1 VAIESLLAVAQAG
14 PALYL
19 NNGVWQSDMKNMAD
33 TLFLALRSATGK
45 KLLVCSG
52 GFFLKP
58 RLALWAEKG
67 KK

>member
-1 VAIESLLAVAQAG
+1 MCPQVAIESLLAVAQAG

-45 KLLVCSG
+45 K
-52 GFFLKP
+52 
-58 RLALWAEKG
+58 
-67 KK
+67 